1 MNESSSTAAAAA
13 AVAIDS
19 SKAAGGSGEV
29 GGDAGKRKTEE
40 RGKEGRAE
48 TEEHREKVDGSGK

>member
-1 MNESSSTAAAAA
+1 MAAAAA